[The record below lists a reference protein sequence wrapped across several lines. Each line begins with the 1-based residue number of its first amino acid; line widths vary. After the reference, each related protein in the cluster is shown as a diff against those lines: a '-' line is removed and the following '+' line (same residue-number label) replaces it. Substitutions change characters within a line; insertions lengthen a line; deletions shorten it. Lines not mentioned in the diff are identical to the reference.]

1 MIPYI
6 IFIRIPVFIDPQ
18 KYFYDYQGSE
28 PFLVNIYSLLSYPW
42 LQNILCILLLFIQAI
57 LINLII
63 NQNRISRYFT
73 LFAGIIYILII
84 HLSPSLCTLSPLI
97 IGITFFLIGLQQLF
111 STYKIN
117 KASLFI
123 FNTGF
128 FFAIATLFYKPFIVL
143 LILGYVG
150 LTILRS
156 FRFRERAQYFA
167 GFILPIYLYASVSYF
182 ILGKDHSIG
191 TEALEAI
198 GLLQFSSMDLGAI
211 ITLSIVGILIF
222 YVFLSYNTYRIKKAI
237 DVQKKID
244 LVYWVMLISV
254 LATII
259 SDDVSLRE
267 LAIPAIAVSILF
279 SMSFSRIKNKV
290 LTELIH
296 LVFIMVICTTHFFL

>member
-6 IFIRIPVFIDPQ
+6 IFIRIPVFLNPER
-18 KYFYDYQGSE
+18 YFYDYQGAE
-28 PFLVNIYSLLSYPW
+28 PFLNNIYSLISYPW

-57 LINLII
+57 LINIII
-63 NQNRISRYFT
+63 NQNRISRNFT
-73 LFAGIIYILII
+73 LFAGIIYILLI

-156 FRFRERAQYFA
+156 FRFRERAQYIA
-167 GFILPIYLYASVSYF
+167 GYITPIYLYAGISYF
-182 ILGKDHSIG
+182 LLGEGHSVG
-191 TEALEAI
+191 LEAI
-198 GLLQFSSMDLGAI
+198 DAIGIIQFSVMDLSAI
-211 ITLSIVGILIF
+211 ITISIIGILIL
-222 YVFLSYNTYRIKKAI
+222 YVFLSYNAYRIKKAI

-254 LATII
+254 FITLI

-267 LAIPAIAVSILF
+267 LAIPAIAIAILF
-279 SMSFSRIKNKV
+279 SMSFSRIQNKV